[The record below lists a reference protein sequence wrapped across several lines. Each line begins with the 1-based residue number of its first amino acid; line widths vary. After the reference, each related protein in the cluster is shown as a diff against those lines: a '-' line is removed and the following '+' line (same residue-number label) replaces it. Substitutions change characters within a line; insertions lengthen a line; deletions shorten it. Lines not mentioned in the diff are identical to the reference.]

1 MNTRVILIKYGE
13 LTTKKG
19 NRKFFIQTLYQNIK
33 KKLSAF
39 DVVITKDISR
49 MYIEFEEKEEVDV
62 LKKIREV
69 FGIYNFQVAYK
80 VESQEEVIKDTCL
93 SILEKE
99 KFSTFKVETKRSD
112 KAFPISSMDFSR
124 MVGGYLLKNLEGK
137 RVDVHQPDCLLH
149 IEILKGYTYIYTNQH
164 MGLGGYPV
172 GVQARGLLMLSGGI
186 DSPVAGYLA
195 LKRGIP
201 IDCVY
206 FESLPHTS
214 LEAREKVIQL
224 SRKLAKYKDSIRLMI
239 VPFTEIQEAI
249 YKHCN
254 PDYTITIMRR
264 MMYRIM
270 ESLAKKYK
278 ALSIINGESVGQVA
292 SQTLESMYVIN
303 SVTSMPVI
311 RPVACFDKLEIIE
324 LAKKIDTY
332 DISILP
338 FEDCCT
344 VFVPKHPVIHPTM
357 ESCIKNEEKFD
368 YLSFI
373 ERCIE
378 RVEILNITEE
388 EQDSTTDLF

>member
-124 MVGGYLLKNLEGK
+124 IVGGYLLKNLEGK
-137 RVDVHQPDCLLH
+137 KVDVHQPDCLLH

-214 LEAREKVIQL
+214 LEAREKVIRL

-324 LAKKIDTY
+324 LSKKIDTY